1 MRARHLPVLL
11 GLLLATGAAS
21 AQPRPPATPPAAV
34 AAPATT
40 RLDIPV
46 TRERLENGLRVV
58 MSPDHTSP
66 TVAVAVYYDVGAR
79 VEERGRSGFAHLFEH
94 LMFEGTDGLPKGEFD
109 RLLALRGADLGATAV
124 VDPFTLRMISH
135 SAILPCGRDL

>member
-11 GLLLATGAAS
+11 GFLLASGAAS
-21 AQPRPPATPPAAV
+21 AQTRPPAPPPAPV

-40 RLDIPV
+40 QLDIPV

-58 MSPDHTSP
+58 LSPDHSVP

-94 LMFEGTDGLPKGEFD
+94 LMFEGTDGLPKGEF
-109 RLLALRGADLGATAV
+109 
-124 VDPFTLRMISH
+124 
-135 SAILPCGRDL
+135 GRASCRERV